1 MMIEMSISIK
11 PKHDQI
17 LAVPE
22 QVSDRLD
29 SGLFIP
35 ASATSADERKA
46 LNVRVVSTGPGRTTE
61 HGVLVPT
68 GVEPGD
74 VVVLAPYNSAVEV
87 TIAGKRHLLVKAND
101 VIAQVISDD
110 AP

>member
-1 MMIEMSISIK
+1 MMGGMAITIV

-17 LAVPE
+17 LVVPE

-35 ASATSADERKA
+35 QSAASADERRA
-46 LNVRVVSTGPGRTTE
+46 LNVRVVSTGPGRLTE

-68 GVEPGD
+68 GVQPGD

-101 VIAQVISDD
+101 VIAQVLDSGT
-110 AP
+110 